1 MASPGTIFRAATLA
15 VAGTTV
21 FALTACTGGG
31 GAEHSE
37 FSLLINTENN
47 EIPSVLTTLSEGVCS
62 DQNNALP
69 LEVETVPQTNLDQQL
84 QLLAGQGDLPVLY
97 SAGNAPALTEELA
110 DSGHVM
116 DFEDSLTD
124 LGVIDRVEPAAIS
137 TIENLYGGFHV
148 LPFEYNIEG
157 IWYNKALFEEHD
169 LAVPETWDEL
179 VAAAQTFSDAG
190 VLPFSASGEQGWPI
204 TRFIGNYLYRDL
216 GPDAMERI
224 ESGEAELDDPE
235 YVKAAQAV
243 ADLGEAGFFE
253 EGVGSID
260 MDTSTHQFLTGDAAM
275 FYMGSWA
282 LSDFNNEEGNDIG
295 AENIGFMPFPE
306 VEGGEGNRDQ
316 LAANV
321 GLPVTMNA
329 QALNEDTGSWMSCI
343 VENYGTTGLEQEN
356 RISGFTLDEEPE
368 GVPQLTQDVQELV
381 AGTDETVLWF
391 EALFST
397 EATDTSQSNAAPLVT
412 GSLTPEEFMTFVQ
425 SDLF

>member
-1 MASPGTIFRAATLA
+1 MASPGTSFRTATLA
-15 VAGTTV
+15 VAGSAV
-21 FALTACTGGG
+21 LALTACTGGG
-31 GAEHSE
+31 GADHSE
-37 FSLLINTENN
+37 FSLLVNTENN
-47 EIPSVLTTLSEGVCS
+47 EIPSVLTSLSEGVCS
-62 DQNNALP
+62 EQNDVLP

-97 SAGNAPALTEELA
+97 SAGNAPALTQELA
-110 DSGHVM
+110 DAGHVM
-116 DFEDSLTD
+116 DFEESLTD
-124 LGVIDRVEPAAIS
+124 LGALDQVEPAAIS
-137 TIENLYGGFHV
+137 TIENLYGGFRV

-157 IWYNKALFEEHD
+157 LWYNEALFEEHG

-179 VAAAQTFSDAG
+179 VTAAQTFSDAD

-216 GPDAMERI
+216 GPDALEKI
-224 ESGEAELDDPE
+224 ANGEAELSDPE
-235 YVKAAQAV
+235 YVEAAQAV
-243 ADLGEAGFFE
+243 ADLGDAGFFG

-282 LSDFNNEEGNDIG
+282 LSDFNNEELNDIG
-295 AENIGFMPFPE
+295 VENIGFMPFPD
-306 VEGGEGNRDQ
+306 VEGGEGNSGQ

-329 QALNEDTGSWMSCI
+329 QALNEDTGSWLTCI
-343 VENYGTTGLEQEN
+343 VGNYGSAALEQEN
-356 RISGFTLDEEPE
+356 RISGFTLNEEPE

-381 AGTDETVLWF
+381 SETDETVLWF

-397 EATDTSQSNAAPLVT
+397 EATDTSQSNAAPLVN
-412 GSLTPEEFMTFVQ
+412 GSLSAEEFMTFVQ